1 MTRRR
6 STPTRTK
13 TNPDTSAS
21 ETPTR
26 TKTNPDTSASETPTR
41 TKTNP
46 DTSASETPPTLG
58 GPVDRDVLSLVTLD
72 GAAKGVDD
80 DDLDAAGRSGNLLA
94 ELMEHDGSSEAVDC
108 MVGNLSLEDPE
119 AGELRRALQHVSV
132 ERLDSIG
139 YFGGAL
145 CEDVVHVTLVHAGE
159 RGLVVLDAR
168 SASGEASVLGSVAL
182 PTGEVTPQVVRAALR
197 VFAEN
202 YEGELPRGWLKG
214 ARG

>member
-6 STPTRTK
+6 STPTRT
-13 TNPDTSAS
+13 T
-21 ETPTR
+21 
-26 TKTNPDTSASETPTR
+26 
-41 TKTNP
+41 TNP

-58 GPVDRDVLSLVTLD
+58 GPLDRDVLTLVTLD

-94 ELMEHDGSSEAVDC
+94 ELMEHDGSSEAADC
-108 MVGNLSLEDPE
+108 VVANLSLEDPE
-119 AGELRRALQHVSV
+119 AGELRRALQLVSV
-132 ERLDSIG
+132 ERLRSIG
-139 YFGGAL
+139 PFGGAL

-168 SASGEASVLGSVAL
+168 SASGETSVLGSVAL
-182 PTGEVTPQVVRAALR
+182 PTGVVTSQVVRAALR

-202 YEGELPRGWLKG
+202 YEGEVPRGWLKG